1 MKEPTRQ
8 SQASYSRATV
18 KTLALLLGYLL
29 MASVG
34 ACGDDNPTEA
44 PATAPAAPAA
54 LAPAAAPAA
63 PTAVP
68 INQIVTPPVPLTH
81 TPSPA
86 PTVSN
91 EDGIT
96 VHRTDPRIQ
105 LLLHETRIR
114 GRNPYAYRRSLTAA
128 NVPMLLVYANT
139 AG

>member
-8 SQASYSRATV
+8 SQAHCRPPRV
-18 KTLALLLGYLL
+18 KTLVLLLGYSL
-29 MASVG
+29 MLSLG
-34 ACGDDNPTEA
+34 ACGDDN
-44 PATAPAAPAA
+44 
-54 LAPAAAPAA
+54 

-128 NVPMLLVYANT
+128 NVPVLLVYANT

>member
-1 MKEPTRQ
+1 MKEAARQ
-8 SQASYSRATV
+8 SQASYCRTTV
-18 KTLALLLGYLL
+18 KTLVLLLGYSL
-29 MASVG
+29 MLSLG
-34 ACGDDNPTEA
+34 ACGDDNPTA
-44 PATAPAAPAA
+44 
-54 LAPAAAPAA
+54 APAAAPAA
-63 PTAVP
+63 AAAVP

-86 PTVSN
+86 PIVSN